1 MKLGNIRSDI
11 GRTSSSSRPIG
22 GRDAGALQTHGR
34 HVRHAAGTI
43 QGPRA
48 SLSALSLDRKTNKKK
63 HNKTNRTKVQNL
75 KKTNNTKFNPIIN
88 EVSNEQNPVKII

>member
-63 HNKTNRTKVQNL
+63 HNKTNQTNESAKF
-75 KKTNNTKFNPIIN
+75 KKN
-88 EVSNEQNPVKII
+88 